1 MISKND
7 RTSDPGRLL
16 PNLSDKIDFKGSDK
30 YAALPNLSTF
40 YKKKNIKKS
49 VDQSH

>member
-7 RTSDPGRLL
+7 KTSDPGRLL
-16 PNLSDKIDFKGSDK
+16 PNLSDKTDFKGSDK
-30 YAALPNLSTF
+30 YVALPNLSTF

-49 VDQSH
+49 VDQNH